1 MPQPTDPQ
9 AAVHAT
15 FDWPQIV
22 YLALLSRAMDELE
35 ERELVPKGLVKY
47 QFSAKG
53 HELGQLL
60 LAQLMDRPMDA
71 AAVTYRCRPFVLAAG
86 LTPDEALAADMARAG
101 SMSGGRDVGVV
112 FNLPRRNGP
121 LVLPTA
127 GDIGSQF
134 SPGVGWAQAIRYRA
148 EELGQTTVAD
158 SMVVAFGGDGNVAS
172 NGFWSSLTMATTLE
186 LPVLFVIEDNGY
198 AISVKH
204 HLQTPGGNIAANL
217 ASFHN
222 LAIWD
227 GSGSRPEETAA
238 LVRDA
243 VAHVRAGKGPGLL
256 RLQVRRLSG
265 HSSVDDQAYKT
276 PEERAADRAQDP
288 IPALRAY
295 LVPRFMEPATWDA
308 LATQAEADLQAA
320 LEEAL
325 QQPEPDPATVTHH
338 ALYRPG
344 QPAQVGG
351 LLPEGIQLPPGSPEP
366 RPQGPRLNMA
376 DAIRRTLDA
385 ELALNPRCLV
395 FGEDV
400 GKKGGVHTVTLGL
413 QAKYGPG
420 RVFDTGLSE
429 EGIIGRAVG
438 MALAGLTPVP
448 EIQFRKYA
456 DPATDQ
462 LHNLGSLRWRT
473 HNRFA
478 APMVVRIPGGYRKIG
493 DPWHSVT
500 DEVAFVHAVGWK
512 VAVPSNAEDAVGLLR
527 ASLRGQD
534 PVLFFEHRA
543 MYDAPWARRPY
554 PGDDFVL
561 PFGQAKLVAQGADA
575 TLVTWG
581 AMVERCLQAAA
592 AFPGQVTVIDLR
604 TLAPWDKETVLAS
617 VQETGKCLIVHEDI
631 GLGGFGGEI
640 AATIAEEAFEFL
652 DAPVVRVTAP
662 RVLVPFSQKLM
673 EDVVPTVARIQAK
686 LADLLAY

>member
-1 MPQPTDPQ
+1 MSRPIEAPTDIH
-9 AAVHAT
+9 AA
-15 FDWPQIV
+15 FDWSRIA

-71 AAVTYRCRPFVLAAG
+71 AAVYYRSRPFVLACG
-86 LTPDEALAADMARAG
+86 LTPAEALAADMARAG

-112 FNLPRRNGP
+112 FNLPRRDGP
-121 LVLPTA
+121 TILPTA

-134 SPGVGWAQAIRYRA
+134 SPGVGWAQAIRYRV
-148 EELGQTTVAD
+148 EELGQTELAD
-158 SMVVAFGGDGNVAS
+158 SMVLAFGGDGNVAS
-172 NGFWSSLTMATTLE
+172 NGFWSSLTVATTLE

-198 AISVKH
+198 AISVQH

-217 ASFHN
+217 AAFRN
-222 LAIWD
+222 LAVWD
-227 GSGSRPEETAA
+227 GSGSQPEETAA
-238 LVRDA
+238 LVRQA

-265 HSSVDDQAYKT
+265 HSSVDDQAYKS
-276 PEERAADRAQDP
+276 PEERAKDQAQDP
-288 IPALRAY
+288 IPALHAY
-295 LVPRFMEPATWDA
+295 LVPRFMAAEEWEA
-308 LATQAEADLQAA
+308 LAAQAEADLQAA

-325 QQPEPDPATVTHH
+325 QQPEPDPATVTRFAFHDP
-338 ALYRPG
+338 R

-351 LLPEGIQLPPGSPEP
+351 LLPEGIQLPAGSPVP

-385 ELALNPRCLV
+385 ELALNPRCLI

-400 GKKGGVHTVTLGL
+400 GVKGGVHTVTLGL
-413 QAKYGPG
+413 QAKYGKG
-420 RVFDTGLSE
+420 RVFDTSLSE

-438 MALAGLTPVP
+438 MAMAGLTPVP

-473 HNRFA
+473 HNHFA
-478 APMVVRIPGGYRKIG
+478 APVVVRIPGGYRKIG

-500 DEVAFVHAVGWK
+500 NEVAFVHAVGWK

-543 MYDAPWARRPY
+543 MYDASWARRPY

-561 PFGQAKLVAQGADA
+561 PFGQAKLVAQGTDA
-575 TLVTWG
+575 TVVTWG
-581 AMVERCLQAAA
+581 AMVERCLRAAE

-604 TLAPWDKETVLAS
+604 TLSPWDKETVLAS
-617 VQETGKCLIVHEDI
+617 VRETGKCLIVHEDI

-640 AATIAEEAFEFL
+640 AATIGEEAFEFL
-652 DAPVVRVTAP
+652 DAPLMRVTAP

-673 EDVVPTVARIQAK
+673 EGVVPTVSRIRAR
-686 LADLLAY
+686 LAELLAY